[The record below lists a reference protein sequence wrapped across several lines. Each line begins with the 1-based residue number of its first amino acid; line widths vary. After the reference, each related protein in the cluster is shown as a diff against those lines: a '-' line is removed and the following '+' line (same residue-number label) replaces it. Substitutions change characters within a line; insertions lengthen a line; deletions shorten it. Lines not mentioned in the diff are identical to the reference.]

1 MSLPHALLGV
11 LSARPMNGYELSK
24 FFDSAAG
31 WIWSAPQS
39 QIYTTL
45 RRMTDDGW
53 ISQEAQ
59 TRGTRM
65 RTHVYSITEA
75 GERELREWVATVHD
89 LPSPRDTVLLQAL
102 FFDLVDADSAEKVVR
117 AYIEE
122 QESRIAR
129 WTGHRDALRART
141 TPCSSSGCSRGR
153 RASTSASPDS
163 RPASSRARS
172 TAPRRWS
179 RGRAT
184 SWSSCAPAEPVVRP
198 PSRAGRTPAKPV
210 E

>member
-1 MSLPHALLGV
+1 MSPSLLVMSLPHALLGV

-141 TPCSSSGCSRGR
+141 TPLLVERLQ
-153 RASTSASPDS
+153 S
-163 RPASSRARS
+163 RPKSQHERIARLKAGVFQGEIDRAEAMVAWARDELEQLRAR
-172 TAPRRWS
+172 
-179 RGRAT
+179 
-184 SWSSCAPAEPVVRP
+184 
-198 PSRAGRTPAKPV
+198 
-210 E
+210 

>member
-1 MSLPHALLGV
+1 MSPSLLVMSLPHALLGV

-53 ISQEAQ
+53 ISQAAQ

-102 FFDLVDADSAEKVVR
+102 FFDLVDADSAEKVMR

-129 WTGHRDALRART
+129 WTGHRDALRAQT
-141 TPCSSSGCSRGR
+141 TPLLVERL
-153 RASTSASPDS
+153 
-163 RPASSRARS
+163 RARPKS
-172 TAPRRWS
+172 QHERIARLKAAVFQ
-179 RGRAT
+179 GEIDRAEAMVA
-184 SWSSCAPAEPVVRP
+184 WARDELEQL
-198 PSRAGRTPAKPV
+198 RAR
-210 E
+210 